1 MLAAYHSNAFYSMSL
16 NLKSEAAVKAAK
28 FEESYFDTGSRNLNF
43 VREEKGMFGLFLNRL
58 LLNKFI

>member
-1 MLAAYHSNAFYSMSL
+1 MSL

-58 LLNKFI
+58 LLKKFI